1 MVPDFLSPSR
11 WEAQA
16 DAVNLIFSAKTQANP
31 ESSVG
36 LMNMAGKGPEMLVTL
51 TTDFGKLLDGMHRT
65 KIRGSTHLATAI
77 QIAGVCQRENSS
89 FVLDSDYILQLA
101 LKHRQNKS
109 QRQRIIVFTC
119 SPIDEDEKN
128 LVKLA
133 RKMKKNNI
141 SIDFIAF
148 GDLDPENTKKLEAFN
163 ENIKGGDGSHLEII
177 PPGPSLLSDHII
189 STPILAG
196 EGVAPR
202 GGENGDDAGGDAG
215 GGGFDFGVDPSADP
229 ELALA
234 LRMSMEEE
242 KARQE
247 KEVKA
252 GEAAKEPTLEGIPE
266 ESGSS
271 ESQPLLNAD
280 GEANGTADAP
290 VSKPAEEEKN
300 DNDHQMETDR
310 DDMKDRDNMDTE

>member
-1 MVPDFLSPSR
+1 MVLEATMIVLDNSESSRNGDYVPSR

-77 QIAGVCQRENSS
+77 QIAG
-89 FVLDSDYILQLA
+89 LA

-202 GGENGDDAGGDAG
+202 GGENGGDAGGDAG

-271 ESQPLLNAD
+271 EGQTLLNAD

-290 VSKPAEEEKN
+290 VSKPAEEEKS
-300 DNDHQMETDR
+300 DNDRRMETDR

>member
-1 MVPDFLSPSR
+1 MATLVFKCAGD
-11 WEAQA
+11 A
-16 DAVNLIFSAKTQANP
+16 D
-31 ESSVG
+31 
-36 LMNMAGKGPEMLVTL
+36 
-51 TTDFGKLLDGMHRT
+51 
-65 KIRGSTHLATAI
+65 
-77 QIAGVCQRENSS
+77 C
-89 FVLDSDYILQLA
+89 ILQLA

-133 RKMKKNNI
+133 RKMKKNNV

-163 ENIKGGDGSHLEII
+163 ENIKGGDGSHLEVIQ
-177 PPGPSLLSDHII
+177 PGPSLLSDHII

-202 GGENGDDAGGDAG
+202 GGDNAGDAGGDAG
-215 GGGFDFGVDPSADP
+215 GGGFDFGFDPSADP

-247 KEVKA
+247 KEGKA
-252 GEAAKEPTLEGIPE
+252 GDGAKEPTLEGIAE
-266 ESGSS
+266 EGGSS
-271 ESQPLLNAD
+271 ESEPLLKVD
-280 GEANGTADAP
+280 GEASGTADAP
-290 VSKPAEEEKN
+290 VSKPEEEEKK
-300 DNDHQMETDR
+300 DKEHQGMDKMETDR
-310 DDMKDRDNMDTE
+310 DELKDRDNMDTD

>member
-1 MVPDFLSPSR
+1 
-11 WEAQA
+11 
-16 DAVNLIFSAKTQANP
+16 
-31 ESSVG
+31 
-36 LMNMAGKGPEMLVTL
+36 MAT
-51 TTDFGKLLDGMHRT
+51 
-65 KIRGSTHLATAI
+65 
-77 QIAGVCQRENSS
+77 
-89 FVLDSDYILQLA
+89 LDSGLARHADHLKQLA

-133 RKMKKNNI
+133 RKMKKNNV

-148 GDLDPENTKKLEAFN
+148 GHLDPENTKKLEAFN

-202 GGENGDDAGGDAG
+202 GGDNGAETGGDAG

-247 KEVKA
+247 KEGKA
-252 GEAAKEPTLEGIPE
+252 GDAAKEPTLEDIAEEGGI
-266 ESGSS
+266 S

-280 GEANGTADAP
+280 GEASGTVDAP
-290 VSKPAEEEKN
+290 VTKPEEEEKK
-300 DNDHQMETDR
+300 DKEHQGMDSIETKSN
-310 DDMKDRDNMDTE
+310 DMKDRDNMDTD

>member
-1 MVPDFLSPSR
+1 
-11 WEAQA
+11 
-16 DAVNLIFSAKTQANP
+16 
-31 ESSVG
+31 
-36 LMNMAGKGPEMLVTL
+36 
-51 TTDFGKLLDGMHRT
+51 
-65 KIRGSTHLATAI
+65 
-77 QIAGVCQRENSS
+77 
-89 FVLDSDYILQLA
+89 
-101 LKHRQNKS
+101 
-109 QRQRIIVFTC
+109 VFTC

-133 RKMKKNNI
+133 KKMKKNNV
-141 SIDFIAF
+141 SVDFIAF
-148 GDLDPENTKKLEAFN
+148 GDLDPGNTKKLEAFN

-202 GGENGDDAGGDAG
+202 GGEAGGEGGGDAG

-247 KEVKA
+247 KEA
-252 GEAAKEPTLEGIPE
+252 PKEPTLEGIPE
-266 ESGSS
+266 EGG
-271 ESQPLLNAD
+271 ENQPLLNAD
-280 GEANGTADAP
+280 GEASGSVDAP
-290 VSKPAEEEKN
+290 VSKPEEEEKKDKEHPTDSTKAK
-300 DNDHQMETDR
+300 DNKDEER
-310 DDMKDRDNMDTE
+310 DPDIMDTA

>member
-1 MVPDFLSPSR
+1 MGRLS
-11 WEAQA
+11 
-16 DAVNLIFSAKTQANP
+16 VANI
-31 ESSVG
+31 
-36 LMNMAGKGPEMLVTL
+36 K
-51 TTDFGKLLDGMHRT
+51 K
-65 KIRGSTHLATAI
+65 
-77 QIAGVCQRENSS
+77 
-89 FVLDSDYILQLA
+89 LA

-133 RKMKKNNI
+133 RKMKKNNV

-177 PPGPSLLSDHII
+177 QPGPSLLSDHII

-202 GGENGDDAGGDAG
+202 GGETGGEPGGEPG
-215 GGGFDFGVDPSADP
+215 GGSYDFGVDPSADP

-247 KEVKA
+247 KEGKS
-252 GEAAKEPTLEGIPE
+252 GEGAKEPGLEGIPE
-266 ESGSS
+266 EGG

-280 GEANGTADAP
+280 GEASGSVDAP
-290 VSKPAEEEKN
+290 VTKPKEEEKKDKEHPTN
-300 DNDHQMETDR
+300 LDKVEDKKDQER
-310 DDMKDRDNMDTE
+310 DPDSMDTA

>member
-1 MVPDFLSPSR
+1 
-11 WEAQA
+11 
-16 DAVNLIFSAKTQANP
+16 
-31 ESSVG
+31 
-36 LMNMAGKGPEMLVTL
+36 
-51 TTDFGKLLDGMHRT
+51 
-65 KIRGSTHLATAI
+65 
-77 QIAGVCQRENSS
+77 
-89 FVLDSDYILQLA
+89 
-101 LKHRQNKS
+101 
-109 QRQRIIVFTC
+109 
-119 SPIDEDEKN
+119 
-128 LVKLA
+128 
-133 RKMKKNNI
+133 MKKNNI

-202 GGENGDDAGGDAG
+202 GGDAGGEGGADAG

-247 KEVKA
+247 KEA
-252 GEAAKEPTLEGIPE
+252 PKEPTLEGIPE
-266 ESGSS
+266 EGG
-271 ESQPLLNAD
+271 ENQPLLNAD
-280 GEANGTADAP
+280 GEASGSVDAP
-290 VSKPAEEEKN
+290 VTKPEEGGKEDIEHPSDLNKLE
-300 DNDHQMETDR
+300 DKKDEERDPDR
-310 DDMKDRDNMDTE
+310 MDTA

>member
-1 MVPDFLSPSR
+1 M
-11 WEAQA
+11 
-16 DAVNLIFSAKTQANP
+16 
-31 ESSVG
+31 
-36 LMNMAGKGPEMLVTL
+36 
-51 TTDFGKLLDGMHRT
+51 
-65 KIRGSTHLATAI
+65 
-77 QIAGVCQRENSS
+77 
-89 FVLDSDYILQLA
+89 
-101 LKHRQNKS
+101 
-109 QRQRIIVFTC
+109 FTC

-133 RKMKKNNI
+133 RKMKKNNV

-163 ENIKGGDGSHLEII
+163 KNIKGGDGSHLEII

-196 EGVAPR
+196 EGVASR
-202 GGENGDDAGGDAG
+202 GGENGGDASGDAG

-247 KEVKA
+247 KEGNA
-252 GEAAKEPTLEGIPE
+252 GEPAKEPILEDIPE
-266 ESGSS
+266 EGGSS
-271 ESQPLLNAD
+271 ESQPLLNAN
-280 GEANGTADAP
+280 GEASGTADAP
-290 VSKPAEEEKN
+290 VSKPEEEEKRHKE
-300 DNDHQMETDR
+300 HQGIDKMETDR
-310 DDMKDRDNMDTE
+310 DDMKDRDNMDTD